1 MDEDLTTKETK
12 DGSEDKY
19 PRKAVA
25 IVSSYN
31 AASGPHDREESTL
44 GRAHLNEEKREDN
57 LQDVSQVSAL
67 IKPQQEPR

>member
-44 GRAHLNEEKREDN
+44 GRAHLNEEK
-57 LQDVSQVSAL
+57 
-67 IKPQQEPR
+67 